1 MLDSIKTLDEKIGK
15 TIIFH
20 DDKNVERLEKSFKEL
35 GNRIIVTNNFVNDK
49 FDDMRKQMTSFD
61 IKLSN
66 VATIEKLNNLQST

>member
-1 MLDSIKTLDEKIGK
+1 VLDSIKTLDEKIGK